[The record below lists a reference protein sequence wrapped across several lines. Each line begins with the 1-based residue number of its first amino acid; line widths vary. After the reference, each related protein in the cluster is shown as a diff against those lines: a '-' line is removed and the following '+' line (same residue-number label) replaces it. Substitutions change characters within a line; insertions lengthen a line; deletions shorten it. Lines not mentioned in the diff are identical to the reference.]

1 MRSPRMRRLTV
12 SVEVTN
18 TGPYDGEEVVQM
30 YIRKPG
36 SEVLR
41 PIKDLRG
48 FERVFINKGQ
58 TRVVTMILGPDELEV
73 YNLDT
78 GDYRVEKGL
87 YEILVGPSSDDSH
100 LIQASLQSGNL
111 CANMHSVSY
120 PKKRTLFV
128 FLGIILLAALFMLP
142 YLGSVNLFD
151 SNEVNY
157 AESSR
162 EMILT
167 GDYLNVQ
174 IDFQPFPEKPPL
186 FFWLQVIS
194 MKIFGI
200 NEFAARFPNFICGI
214 VTLMILYSLGK
225 RIYGHRFG
233 LFWVLS
239 FGSAILPFFFFKS
252 GIIDPWFNLLLF
264 SGLPFL
270 YSTCMAKGRGPGC

>member
-1 MRSPRMRRLTV
+1 
-12 SVEVTN
+12 
-18 TGPYDGEEVVQM
+18 
-30 YIRKPG
+30 
-36 SEVLR
+36 
-41 PIKDLRG
+41 
-48 FERVFINKGQ
+48 
-58 TRVVTMILGPDELEV
+58 
-73 YNLDT
+73 
-78 GDYRVEKGL
+78 
-87 YEILVGPSSDDSH
+87 
-100 LIQASLQSGNL
+100 
-111 CANMHSVSY
+111 MHSNLRY
-120 PKKRTLFV
+120 RKKRTLLV
-128 FLGIILLAALFMLP
+128 YLGIILLATLFMLP

-186 FFWLQVIS
+186 FFWFQVVS

-225 RIYGHRFG
+225 RIYGFRFG

-239 FGSAILPFFFFKS
+239 FVPPYCPFSSLNRESLTPGSIS
-252 GIIDPWFNLLLF
+252 F
-264 SGLPFL
+264 SF
-270 YSTCMAKGRGPGC
+270 PG